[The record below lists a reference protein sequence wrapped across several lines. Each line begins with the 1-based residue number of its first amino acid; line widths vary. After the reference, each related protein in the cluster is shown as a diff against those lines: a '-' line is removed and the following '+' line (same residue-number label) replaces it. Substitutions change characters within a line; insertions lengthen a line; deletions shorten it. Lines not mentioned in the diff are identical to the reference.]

1 VKISREVKTAILVL
15 VSLIL
20 IVFLFNYLKG
30 QNLLDSSRKVS
41 VIYNNVE
48 GLAPSSPVTISGH
61 TVGKVQNISFTD
73 DGSGK
78 VKVTLLIEDDFE
90 FSKNSK
96 AQLYD
101 TGLIGGKGISIIPAF
116 DNAENATSG
125 DVLQGVVKP
134 GMLDL
139 VGQTLTPLQEKIGAM
154 LISADSLLTN
164 INDVF
169 DEPTKNSLKTGI
181 SQLETT
187 IASFKNTS
195 VSINQL
201 IANNKDKLDSTL
213 ANVEHVSANLSS
225 ITDSI
230 ANANLTKTINN
241 LQATVSNF
249 DKLLSSIDN
258 GEGSIGKLL
267 KDEGLYNN
275 LEGASK
281 QLEELLQDM
290 KLNPKRY
297 VHFSLFGKKA
307 KKYDAEG
314 NEIKDQKN

>member
-30 QNLLDSSRKVS
+30 QNLLDASRKVY
-41 VIYNNVE
+41 VIYDNVE
-48 GLAPSSPVTISGH
+48 GLATSSPVTINGH
-61 TVGKVQNISFTD
+61 TIGKVQDINFAD

-78 VKVTLLIEDDFE
+78 IKVLLTVKDDFK

-96 AQLYD
+96 AELYD
-101 TGLIGGKGISIIPAF
+101 TGLIGGKGIGIIPAF
-116 DNAENATSG
+116 DNAENVASG
-125 DVLQGVVKP
+125 DVLQGSIKP
-134 GMLDL
+134 GVMDL
-139 VGQTLTPLQEKIGAM
+139 VGQTLTPLQDKIGAV
-154 LISADSLLTN
+154 LITTDTLLAN
-164 INDVF
+164 LNDVF
-169 DEPTKNSLKTGI
+169 DEPTKRNLKSGI

-195 VSINQL
+195 ISINEL
-201 IANNKDKLDSTL
+201 IANNKEKLDRTL
-213 ANVEHVSANLSS
+213 GNIDDVSSNLSS

-230 ANANLTKTINN
+230 ANTNLTKTIND

-249 DKLLSSIDN
+249 DKLLSSIEN
-258 GEGSIGKLL
+258 GEGSLGKLL

-275 LEGASK
+275 LEGATK
-281 QLEELLQDM
+281 QLEQLLQDM

-297 VHFSLFGKKA
+297 VHFSIFGKKA
-307 KKYDAEG
+307 KVYDAEG
-314 NEIKDQKN
+314 NEIKEQKN

>member
-30 QNLLDSSRKVS
+30 QNLLDASRKVY
-41 VIYNNVE
+41 VIYDNVE
-48 GLAPSSPVTISGH
+48 GLATSSPVTINGH
-61 TVGKVQNISFTD
+61 TIGKVQDINFAD

-78 VKVTLLIEDDFE
+78 IKVLLTVKDDFK

-96 AQLYD
+96 AELYD

-116 DNAENATSG
+116 DNAENVASG
-125 DVLQGVVKP
+125 DVLQGSIKP
-134 GMLDL
+134 GIMDL
-139 VGQTLTPLQEKIGAM
+139 VGQTLTPLQDKIGAV
-154 LISADSLLTN
+154 LITTDTLLAN
-164 INDVF
+164 LNDVF
-169 DEPTKNSLKTGI
+169 DEPTKRNLKSGI
-181 SQLETT
+181 LQLETT

-195 VSINQL
+195 ISINEL
-201 IANNKDKLDSTL
+201 IANNKEKLDRTL
-213 ANVEHVSANLSS
+213 GNIDDVSSNLSS

-230 ANANLTKTINN
+230 ANTNLTKTIND

-249 DKLLSSIDN
+249 DKLLSSIEN
-258 GEGSIGKLL
+258 GEGSLGKLL

-275 LEGASK
+275 LEGATK
-281 QLEELLQDM
+281 QLEQLLQDM

-297 VHFSLFGKKA
+297 VHFSIFGKKA
-307 KKYDAEG
+307 KVYDAEG
-314 NEIKDQKN
+314 NEIKEQKN

>member
-41 VIYNNVE
+41 VIYDNVE

-61 TVGKVQNISFTD
+61 TVGKVQDIRFTG

-78 VKVTLLIEDDFE
+78 IEVTLLIEDDFE

-96 AQLYD
+96 AELYD

-116 DNAENATSG
+116 DNAGNATSG
-125 DVLQGVVKP
+125 DVLQGTIKP

-139 VGQTLTPLQEKIGAM
+139 VGQTLTPLQDKIGVM

-169 DEPTKNSLKTGI
+169 DEPTKNSLK
-181 SQLETT
+181 
-187 IASFKNTS
+187 
-195 VSINQL
+195 
-201 IANNKDKLDSTL
+201 
-213 ANVEHVSANLSS
+213 
-225 ITDSI
+225 
-230 ANANLTKTINN
+230 
-241 LQATVSNF
+241 
-249 DKLLSSIDN
+249 
-258 GEGSIGKLL
+258 
-267 KDEGLYNN
+267 
-275 LEGASK
+275 
-281 QLEELLQDM
+281 
-290 KLNPKRY
+290 KRY
-297 VHFSLFGKKA
+297 FPTRNYH
-307 KKYDAEG
+307 
-314 NEIKDQKN
+314 

>member
-1 VKISREVKTAILVL
+1 VRISREVKTAILVI

-20 IVFLFNYLKG
+20 IIFLFNYLKG
-30 QNLLDSSRKVS
+30 QNLLDSSRKVY
-41 VIYNNVE
+41 VIYDNVE
-48 GLAPSSPVTISGH
+48 GLGSSSSVTISGH
-61 TVGKVQNISFTD
+61 TIGRVQEIKLAE

-78 VKVTLLIEDDFE
+78 VKVLLSIEDDFE

-116 DNAENATSG
+116 DNAANAVSG
-125 DVLQGVVKP
+125 DILVGSVKP
-134 GMLDL
+134 GMMDL
-139 VGQTLTPLQEKIGAM
+139 VGQTLTPLQEKIGSM

-169 DEPTKNSLKTGI
+169 DEPTKSSLKSGI
-181 SQLETT
+181 AELETT
-187 IASFKNTS
+187 ISSFKNTS

-201 IANNKDKLDSTL
+201 ISNNKEKLESTL
-213 ANVEHVSANLSS
+213 TNVEDVSANLSK

-230 ANANLTKTINN
+230 ANANLTKTIND
-241 LQATVSNF
+241 LQATIGNF

-258 GEGSIGKLL
+258 GKGSIGKLL

-281 QLEELLQDM
+281 QLEQLLQDM

-307 KKYDAEG
+307 KIYDADG
-314 NEIKDQKN
+314 NEIKEQKN